1 MQAEILVP
9 LLARGKL
16 IGILLLGPKLSEMA
30 FSSDEQLV
38 LDTLANQTAVAVEN
52 ARLFSETVVEKER
65 TATILEQA
73 FAGIILLD
81 GQLKIVSLNPA
92 AEAILGFSEQQVIGV
107 PLSDILGQAVLGERG
122 SLRRAITTGERV
134 APREETL
141 VVGERR
147 RDVLLGVT
155 PLRDGYLLSLADVT
169 QLKEVDRLKSDIVA
183 NVSHEFRTP
192 LAIIKAYTELLMDEE
207 SDEPIT
213 VRSEYLSVIDAET
226 DRLTGMVSSLL
237 DLARLEAGQGAVAMT
252 TVDFREVVDEAMDL
266 LLSQAHARQIQVDVD
281 VHGDLPPLCG
291 NRDLLITMTRNLLGN
306 AIKFSRAGGSVAV
319 LARQVDDAVILQV
332 TDHGIGISEDEMS
345 HLFEKFYRGT
355 AARDAGIRGTGLGL
369 VLVKQAVDAHGGTIS
384 VVSEPGEGARFTV
397 RLPARN
403 DAETSPGRNGSGGTL
418 LIRVAA
424 VQTAPE
430 PVTGV

>member
-1 MQAEILVP
+1 MGFSALEVIGTP
-9 LLARGKL
+9 LSEV
-16 IGILLLGPKLSEMA
+16 LGPS
-30 FSSDEQLV
+30 
-38 LDTLANQTAVAVEN
+38 
-52 ARLFSETVVEKER
+52 
-65 TATILEQA
+65 I
-73 FAGIILLD
+73 
-81 GQLKIVSLNPA
+81 
-92 AEAILGFSEQQVIGV
+92 
-107 PLSDILGQAVLGERG
+107 LGERG

-134 APREETL
+134 APQEETL

-207 SDEPIT
+207 PDDPIT
-213 VRSEYLSVIDAET
+213 VRREYLSVIDAET
-226 DRLTGMVSSLL
+226 ERLTGMVSSLL
-237 DLARLEAGQGAVAMT
+237 DLARLEAEQGAVAMT
-252 TVDFREVVDEAMDL
+252 WVDLREVIEGALNL
-266 LLSQAHARQIQVDVD
+266 LLPQANARQIRVDVD
-281 VHGDLPPLCG
+281 VPGDLPTLRG
-291 NRDLLITMTRNLLGN
+291 NRDLLITLVRNLLGN
-306 AIKFSRAGGSVAV
+306 AIKFSHAGGDVTIG
-319 LARQVDDAVILQV
+319 ARQVDDTVVLQV
-332 TDHGIGISEDEMS
+332 TDHGIGIPGDEMT

-369 VLVKQAVDAHGGTIS
+369 VLVKQAVDAHGGAIS

-397 RLPARN
+397 TLPARN

-418 LIRVAA
+418 PIQAA
-424 VQTAPE
+424 ALQTAPE

>member
-1 MQAEILVP
+1 MQAELLVP
-9 LLARGKL
+9 LITRGKL
-16 IGILLLGPKLSEMA
+16 IGILLLGPKLSEA
-30 FSSDEQLV
+30 PYSSEEQLV

-52 ARLFSETVVEKER
+52 ARLFSETLVEKER
-65 TATILEQA
+65 TATIVEQA

-81 GQLKIVSLNPA
+81 SQLKIISLNPA
-92 AEAILGFSEQQVIGV
+92 AVTIVGFSAPQVIGV
-107 PLSDILGQAVLGERG
+107 PLSDVLGPSVLGERG

-141 VVGERR
+141 VIGERR

-155 PLRDGYLLSLADVT
+155 PLRDGYLLSLADIT
-169 QLKEVDRLKSDIVA
+169 QLKDVDRLKSDIVA

-207 SDEPIT
+207 PDEPIT

-252 TVDFREVVDEAMDL
+252 KVDLREVVDEALDL
-266 LLSQAHARQIQVDVD
+266 LLSQAHVRQIQVDVD
-281 VHGDLPPLCG
+281 VPGDLPPLYG

-306 AIKFSRAGGSVAV
+306 AIKFSRAGGSVTV

-332 TDHGIGISEDEMS
+332 TDHGIGIPEDEMS

-369 VLVKQAVDAHGGTIS
+369 VLVKQAVDAHGGAIA
-384 VVSEPGEGARFTV
+384 VESEPGQGARFTIT
-397 RLPARN
+397 LPLGAAAGISPVS
-403 DAETSPGRNGSGGTL
+403 DSFETLPLFRSLGG
-418 LIRVAA
+418 AGCA
-424 VQTAPE
+424 
-430 PVTGV
+430 

>member
-1 MQAEILVP
+1 M
-9 LLARGKL
+9 
-16 IGILLLGPKLSEMA
+16 
-30 FSSDEQLV
+30 
-38 LDTLANQTAVAVEN
+38 
-52 ARLFSETVVEKER
+52 
-65 TATILEQA
+65 
-73 FAGIILLD
+73 
-81 GQLKIVSLNPA
+81 
-92 AEAILGFSEQQVIGV
+92 
-107 PLSDILGQAVLGERG
+107 
-122 SLRRAITTGERV
+122 
-134 APREETL
+134 

-252 TVDFREVVDEAMDL
+252 TVDLREVVDEAMDL

-281 VHGDLPPLCG
+281 VHGDLPPLYG

-384 VVSEPGEGARFTV
+384 VVSEPGEGRAIYRH
-397 RLPARN
+397 
-403 DAETSPGRNGSGGTL
+403 
-418 LIRVAA
+418 AA
-424 VQTAPE
+424 GPQ
-430 PVTGV
+430 